1 MSKTSK
7 EILSEFEKKATL
19 HKNRGRSNSVSSRM
33 NSDENKINDIRSE
46 RNSQNGN
53 KAKTQVLEIE

>member
-7 EILSEFEKKATL
+7 EILKEFEKKAII
-19 HKNRGRSNSVSSRM
+19 HKNRGRSNSVSSRV
-33 NSDENKINDIRSE
+33 NTDNDMRSE

>member
-1 MSKTSK
+1 MSKTSA
-7 EILSEFEKKATL
+7 EILSEFEKKATI
-19 HKNRGRSNSVSSRM
+19 HKNRAKSNSVSSRM
-33 NSDENKINDIRSE
+33 NTDENKINDIRSE